1 MATAPM
7 LEARLTSLAAARS
20 PVRLDLSKLD
30 FIDSTGI
37 NLLVRMLGD
46 ALVIR
51 WQLQIEPDLAPQVK
65 HVITTMGVGYIVSG
79 GDSTAP

>member
-7 LEARLTSLAAARS
+7 LEERLTNLGAVGS
-20 PVRLDLSKLD
+20 PVRLDLSKLV
-30 FIDSTGI
+30 FIDSTGV
-37 NLLVRMLGD
+37 NLLVRMVGE
-46 ALVIR
+46 ALVTR

-65 HVITTMGVGYIVSG
+65 RVITLMGLDYILTA